1 MAWNKMHPKYAF
13 EGTHVKFSP
22 TSSFDQNSHPQ
33 LGVFVA
39 SFDISISQQKVFHDS
54 ESTQLVWPF
63 IFSITKTPSEHSM

>member
-1 MAWNKMHPKYAF
+1 MHPKYAF

-54 ESTQLVWPF
+54 ESTQLV
-63 IFSITKTPSEHSM
+63 